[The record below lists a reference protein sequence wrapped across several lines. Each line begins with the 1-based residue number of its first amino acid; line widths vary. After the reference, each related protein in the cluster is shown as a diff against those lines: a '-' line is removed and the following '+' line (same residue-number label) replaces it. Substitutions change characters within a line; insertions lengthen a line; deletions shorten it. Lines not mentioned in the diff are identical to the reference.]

1 MNRSISFNFSSLIGV
16 LLLLIFGYF
25 LFSIVKVIYIGLL
38 YASPILLISIL
49 VMKREV
55 LLSYFKKI
63 ITNIRQNPM
72 IGILNGLFSLIFL
85 PFTLVG
91 MLVKIL
97 ITKKIENLQKEQQ
110 PTNATLTNEYI
121 EFEDLSTDKR
131 PERKTIDDWKI
142 ESWEDRKM

>member
-1 MNRSISFNFSSLIGV
+1 
-16 LLLLIFGYF
+16 
-25 LFSIVKVIYIGLL
+25 
-38 YASPILLISIL
+38 
-49 VMKREV
+49 
-55 LLSYFKKI
+55 
-63 ITNIRQNPM
+63 M